1 MALPQLRK
9 RATALAGKAFRPGTA
24 SNHRMQARTYKA
36 FCATYDFRWEA
47 PSVNQLVLY
56 VTHLV
61 AKFTTASAVRNYF
74 SGVRQL
80 FKQMDL
86 QPAALDSHL
95 VTWQLRAAE
104 LTMRTEPSPKLP
116 ITPPLLA
123 SLCRLCQALGPLGPA
138 MRTALMFG
146 LFGMLRQ
153 SNLAPPTAADFD
165 SSRHTCRGDVMR
177 AAPGLIIWVKWSKTQ
192 QAAGT
197 SSVLPLLSGHPADPV
212 AAHEAL
218 LQASPTTGDD
228 QPLLTY
234 NTTKGSTAIVT
245 IPKLAQA
252 LADMLEV
259 LGLPATRYSLH
270 SLRRGGA
277 TAAYKEGVTPEAV
290 KRHGHWSS
298 SAFWGYISAPAAA
311 NSTVAAALGAA
322 VAATTPQA

>member
-1 MALPQLRK
+1 
-9 RATALAGKAFRPGTA
+9 
-24 SNHRMQARTYKA
+24 MQARTYKA
-36 FCATYDFRWEA
+36 FCDTYDFRWEA

-56 VTHLV
+56 ITHLV
-61 AKFTTASAVRNYF
+61 ARFTTAAAVRNYF

-80 FKQMDL
+80 FKQLDQ
-86 QPAALDSHL
+86 QPAALDSHM

-104 LTMRTEPSPKLP
+104 LTMRTEPAPKLP
-116 ITPPLLA
+116 ITPALLA
-123 SLCRLCQALGPLGPA
+123 SLCHLCQALGPIGPA
-138 MRTALMFG
+138 MRTALTFG
-146 LFGMLRQ
+146 FFGMLRQ
-153 SNLAPPTAADFD
+153 SNLAPPSAAEFD

-197 SSVLPLLSGHPADPV
+197 SSVLPLPLLAGHPADPV

-218 LQASPTTGDD
+218 LRASPTKGDN

-234 NTTKGSTAIVT
+234 KTTTGTTAVVT

-252 LADMLEV
+252 LSDMLEV
-259 LGLPATRYSLH
+259 LDLPTTRYSLH

-290 KRHGHWSS
+290 KRHGHWTS

-322 VAATTPQA
+322 VAATTPARPAAQGDLQ